1 MGRSASWF
9 VYMVRCNDNSL
20 YTGITTDVVRRVD
33 EHNGLSGK
41 KTAAKYT
48 RVRQPVVL
56 VYEEQAESRSK
67 ASQREVAIKR
77 LSKKEKEILAS

>member
-48 RVRQPVVL
+48 RVRQPVTL
-56 VYEEQAESRSK
+56 VYKEQAESRSK